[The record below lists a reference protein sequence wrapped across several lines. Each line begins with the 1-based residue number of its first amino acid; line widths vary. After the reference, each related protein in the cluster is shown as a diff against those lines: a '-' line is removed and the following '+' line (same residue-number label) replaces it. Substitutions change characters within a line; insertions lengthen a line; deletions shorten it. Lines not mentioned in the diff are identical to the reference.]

1 MNVKAIM
8 EALATRLKTIDGLR
22 AYGYPVES
30 VSAPAAIVGW
40 PAAYT
45 FDATYGRGHDDLV
58 IPVVVVV
65 GRPRDNKATL
75 DRLSAYLDGS
85 GPSSVKAVLEAEP
98 FPSPVEMLRVRGVE
112 IDIYTIAGAE
122 YVTAVFDVQIDGR
135 GTV

>member
-1 MNVKAIM
+1 MNVQAIM
-8 EALATRLKTIDGLR
+8 GALATRLKTIDGLR

-30 VSAPAAIVGW
+30 VSPPAAIVSW
-40 PAAYT
+40 PSAYT
-45 FDATYGRGHDDLV
+45 FDATYGRGHDDLE

-75 DRLSAYLDGS
+75 ERLSGYLDGA
-85 GPSSVKAVLEAEP
+85 GPTSVKAVLEAAP
-98 FPSPVEMLRVRGVE
+98 FPSPVENLRVRGVE